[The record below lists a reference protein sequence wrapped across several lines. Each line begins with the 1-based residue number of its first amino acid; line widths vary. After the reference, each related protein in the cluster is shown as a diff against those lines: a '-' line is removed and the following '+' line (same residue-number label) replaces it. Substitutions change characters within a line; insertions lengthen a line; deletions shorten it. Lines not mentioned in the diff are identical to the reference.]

1 MDMAENAIFPL
12 MDPIVCVDRSSRT
25 FGFAGFYSTFLLH
38 GQRTSER
45 FGIPARDILVE
56 PGCKNTVRGQ
66 ENMIVDTAMTMAE
79 ERGLYQDAAAA

>member
-1 MDMAENAIFPL
+1 
-12 MDPIVCVDRSSRT
+12 MDPIVRVDRSSRT

-56 PGCKNTVRGQ
+56 LGRRKMIAGQ
-66 ENMIVDTAMTMAE
+66 EDMIVDTAMTLAK
-79 ERGLYQDAAAA
+79 ERGLYKDAATG